1 MVCKVQ
7 TRESD
12 PCMSRVRS
20 GPHFLILL
28 IVSSG
33 LFIIAL
39 LQNSP
44 KWRTQS
50 TSRKL
55 SEDVSTTMFA
65 DVSQKTAVAE
75 TTTAPIAGASAAATE
90 AHVAGRAPPSQQL
103 ASSPC
108 STEVL
113 PGNSRRNKPPFFFS
127 DNLTSFVD
135 YAETPRVSCREMR
148 YFGGRVS
155 PSGLVDGDKAVCL
168 APVFD
173 ITPGDCIVYSFGI
186 SNEWSFDDAMAQ
198 FGCQVYAFDPTMGVA
213 DHNKS
218 ERVHFYNLG
227 LGPSDTSTRIGGV
240 SASLRTLGHIMD
252 MLGHTNKMIDY
263 VKIDI
268 EGYEYSSFEQL
279 SKEAHILRQLGIEVH
294 PGLEYHGL
302 IYDLFVL
309 LEYLGFT
316 TFDARRTPHQDLWYT
331 TASLPDIILASCYE
345 LAWAQVDYITW

>member
-252 MLGHTNKMIDY
+252 MLGHTNK
-263 VKIDI
+263 
-268 EGYEYSSFEQL
+268 
-279 SKEAHILRQLGIEVH
+279 LGIEVH